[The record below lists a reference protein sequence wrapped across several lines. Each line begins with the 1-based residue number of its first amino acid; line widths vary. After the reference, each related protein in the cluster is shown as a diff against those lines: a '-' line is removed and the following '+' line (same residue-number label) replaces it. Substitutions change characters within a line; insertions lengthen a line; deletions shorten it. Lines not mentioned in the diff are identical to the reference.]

1 MEDGFK
7 IKTKS
12 KSKLIFSCKLC
23 LEVKKCQNERVH
35 EVHEVQEV
43 KKGKKGIQNQSK
55 KRKTKELR
63 GRGLFT

>member
-23 LEVKKCQNERVH
+23 LEVKKKCQNERVH

-43 KKGKKGIQNQSK
+43 KKGKKGNSK
-55 KRKTKELR
+55 SK
-63 GRGLFT
+63 